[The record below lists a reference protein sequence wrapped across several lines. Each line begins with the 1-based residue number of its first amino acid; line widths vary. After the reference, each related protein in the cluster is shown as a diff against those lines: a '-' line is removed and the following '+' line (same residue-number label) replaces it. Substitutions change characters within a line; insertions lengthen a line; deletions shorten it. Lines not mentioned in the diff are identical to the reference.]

1 MPLTD
6 TDCRNAR
13 AATDKPYKKSDGGG
27 LFLLVQPNG
36 GRFWR
41 LAYRHAGK
49 QKGLAFG
56 SYPAVSLAQARR
68 ARDNAKELLAKG
80 LDPAHQ
86 RKLDKIAST
95 LSHSSTFEIVATE
108 LLAKFEKE
116 QDAPA
121 TLKKKRWL
129 LEFAFAEIGSRPIAE
144 ITALSF
150 SKCCERSK
158 SEDAT
163 KPRRGCGAWQAWF
176 SEFAIAT
183 GRAERDPSADL
194 RGALITPT
202 VKHHAAIVD
211 PIGIG
216 GLLRSIDG
224 LENSFVVK
232 NAPALGAVSF
242 RPAWRAAACR
252 MDRI

>member
-13 AATDKPYKKSDGGG
+13 AVADKPYKKSDGGG

-41 LAYRHAGK
+41 LAYRFGGK

-68 ARDNAKELLAKG
+68 ARDDAKGILAKG

-86 RKLDKIAST
+86 RKMDKIATT
-95 LSHSSTFEIVATE
+95 LSRSSTFEIVATE

-129 LEFAFAEIGSRPIAE
+129 LEFAFAEIGNRPIAE
-144 ITALSF
+144 ITALELLEVLR
-150 SKCCERSK
+150 KIEKRGRY
-158 SEDAT
+158 ETAT
-163 KPRRGCGAWQAWF
+163 R
-176 SEFAIAT
+176 
-183 GRAERDPSADL
+183 
-194 RGALITPT
+194 
-202 VKHHAAIVD
+202 
-211 PIGIG
+211 
-216 GLLRSIDG
+216 LRSMTSMVSLG
-224 LENSFVVK
+224 GNS
-232 NAPALGAVSF
+232 LHQRS
-242 RPAWRAAACR
+242 
-252 MDRI
+252 D